1 MLITRY
7 RFLKKMSRSLLFG
20 LGTAILCLKWCF
32 LVFLMLSPA
41 SKIIFNNILAEK
53 LDIFAIVYL
62 NDILDFN
69 KNLSKSHI
77 DVIQWVGKQVWN
89 HSLYAKLKKYCFHQN
104 KVRFLGYIVLA
115 KKIQIKEQIQA
126 IKNWLKPKLG
136 KDIQM
141 FIRFAYFYC

>member
-1 MLITRY
+1 MLITKC

-20 LGTAILCLKWCF
+20 LGTAILYLKWCF

-53 LDIFAIVYL
+53 LDIFAYL

-69 KNLSKSHI
+69 RNLSKSHI
-77 DVIQWVGKQVWN
+77 DVIQWVVKQVWN
-89 HSLYAKLKKYCFHQN
+89 HSFYAKLKKFCFHQN
-104 KVRFLGYIVLA
+104 KIRFLGYIVLA
-115 KKIQIKEQIQA
+115 KKIQIEEQIQA
-126 IKNWLKPKLG
+126 IKNWLKPKSE